1 MRTLFQTIKQQFLEE
16 NDLVLVS
23 VTASSGSTPRGAGS
37 RMLVGKNGRISGTIG
52 GGAVEYRAECMALD
66 ILEKKESCEHEF
78 RLNHKDVE
86 NIGMICGG
94 DVTAFF
100 QYLDHNDPIIME
112 ITETAEKFYEERKDF
127 WLICDLHATSGMS
140 LYSASYGL
148 TGNADVPSSILS
160 SLSARPC
167 GLIGTANVPSSVL
180 SSLSTKPHR
189 YHSEDYDLFSEQIG
203 TSGTVYVFGGGHV
216 SQKLVP
222 ILASVDF
229 RCVVLDDRPEFTNP
243 ALFPGAAETILCDFN
258 HLDQSISITDA
269 DYCCVMTRGHSYDTI
284 VQAQLLATPAC
295 YIGVIGSRAKKAAV
309 FRRLIEEY
317 NINEQDLNRI
327 ISPIGLEIKAE
338 TPAEIAI
345 SITGQMIQVRADRKA
360 TSK

>member
-1 MRTLFQTIKQQFLEE
+1 MRTLFQTIKQQFLKG

-127 WLICDLHATSGMS
+127 WLICDLLTTSGVS
-140 LYSASYGL
+140 LYSPA
-148 TGNADVPSSILS
+148 
-160 SLSARPC
+160 C

-203 TSGTVYVFGGGHV
+203 TSGTMYSAADMSHKSL
-216 SQKLVP
+216 SQSLQALIFAVLSWMTGRNLQ
-222 ILASVDF
+222 IL
-229 RCVVLDDRPEFTNP
+229 
-243 ALFPGAAETILCDFN
+243 LFSQEQLKQYFVISTIWTSMFL
-258 HLDQSISITDA
+258 L
-269 DYCCVMTRGHSYDTI
+269 
-284 VQAQLLATPAC
+284 QLL
-295 YIGVIGSRAKKAAV
+295 IIAA
-309 FRRLIEEY
+309 
-317 NINEQDLNRI
+317 
-327 ISPIGLEIKAE
+327 S
-338 TPAEIAI
+338 
-345 SITGQMIQVRADRKA
+345 
-360 TSK
+360 

>member
-1 MRTLFQTIKQQFLEE
+1 MGVIISKAQEL
-16 NDLVLVS
+16 
-23 VTASSGSTPRGAGS
+23 AG
-37 RMLVGKNGRISGTIG
+37 T
-52 GGAVEYRAECMALD
+52 
-66 ILEKKESCEHEF
+66 
-78 RLNHKDVE
+78 
-86 NIGMICGG
+86 
-94 DVTAFF
+94 
-100 QYLDHNDPIIME
+100 
-112 ITETAEKFYEERKDF
+112 
-127 WLICDLHATSGMS
+127 
-140 LYSASYGL
+140 
-148 TGNADVPSSILS
+148 
-160 SLSARPC
+160 
-167 GLIGTANVPSSVL
+167 
-180 SSLSTKPHR
+180 
-189 YHSEDYDLFSEQIG
+189 
-203 TSGTVYVFGGGHV
+203 
-216 SQKLVP
+216 
-222 ILASVDF
+222 VDF

-243 ALFPGAAETILCDFN
+243 ALFPGAVETILCDFN
-258 HLDQSISITDA
+258 HLDQYVSITAA

>member
-1 MRTLFQTIKQQFLEE
+1 MRTLFQTIKQQFLEG

-127 WLICDLHATSGMS
+127 WLICDLLTTSGVS
-140 LYSASYGL
+140 LYSPA
-148 TGNADVPSSILS
+148 
-160 SLSARPC
+160 C

-180 SSLSTKPHR
+180 SSCLQSHTDITVKIMICFLNRLEPQELSMYSAADMSHKSLSQSLQALIFAVLSWMTGR
-189 YHSEDYDLFSEQIG
+189 NLQILLFSQEQLKQYFVISTIW
-203 TSGTVYVFGGGHV
+203 TSMF
-216 SQKLVP
+216 L
-222 ILASVDF
+222 L
-229 RCVVLDDRPEFTNP
+229 
-243 ALFPGAAETILCDFN
+243 
-258 HLDQSISITDA
+258 
-269 DYCCVMTRGHSYDTI
+269 
-284 VQAQLLATPAC
+284 QLL
-295 YIGVIGSRAKKAAV
+295 IIAA
-309 FRRLIEEY
+309 
-317 NINEQDLNRI
+317 
-327 ISPIGLEIKAE
+327 S
-338 TPAEIAI
+338 
-345 SITGQMIQVRADRKA
+345 
-360 TSK
+360 

>member
-1 MRTLFQTIKQQFLEE
+1 MRTLFQTIKQQFLEG

-66 ILEKKESCEHEF
+66 ILEKKESCQHEF

-112 ITETAEKFYEERKDF
+112 ITETAEKFYEKRKDF
-127 WLICDLHATSGMS
+127 WLICDLLTTSGVS
-140 LYSASYGL
+140 LYSPA
-148 TGNADVPSSILS
+148 
-160 SLSARPC
+160 C

-229 RCVVLDDRPEFTNP
+229 RCVVLDD
-243 ALFPGAAETILCDFN
+243 
-258 HLDQSISITDA
+258 QYVSITAA

-309 FRRLIEEY
+309 FHRLIEEY
-317 NINEQDLNRI
+317 NINEQDLNHI

>member
-1 MRTLFQTIKQQFLEE
+1 MRTLFQTIKQQFLEG

-112 ITETAEKFYEERKDF
+112 IAETAEKFYEERKDF
-127 WLICDLHATSGMS
+127 WLICDLLTTSGVS
-140 LYSASYGL
+140 LYSPA
-148 TGNADVPSSILS
+148 
-160 SLSARPC
+160 C

-180 SSLSTKPHR
+180 SSLSAKPHR

-243 ALFPGAAETILCDFN
+243 ALFPGAVETILCDFN
-258 HLDQSISITDA
+258 HLDQYVSITAA

-317 NINEQDLNRI
+317 NINEQDLNHI

>member
-1 MRTLFQTIKQQFLEE
+1 MRTLFQTIKQQFLEG

-112 ITETAEKFYEERKDF
+112 I
-127 WLICDLHATSGMS
+127 SGVS
-140 LYSASYGL
+140 LYSPA
-148 TGNADVPSSILS
+148 
-160 SLSARPC
+160 C

-180 SSLSTKPHR
+180 SSLSLKPHR

-243 ALFPGAAETILCDFN
+243 ALFPGAVETILCDFN
-258 HLDQSISITDA
+258 HLDQYVSITAA

-345 SITGQMIQVRADRKA
+345 SITGQMIQVRADRKD

>member
-1 MRTLFQTIKQQFLEE
+1 MRTLFQTIKQQFLEG

-66 ILEKKESCEHEF
+66 ILEKKESCEHGF
-78 RLNHKDVE
+78 RLN
-86 NIGMICGG
+86 
-94 DVTAFF
+94 
-100 QYLDHNDPIIME
+100 HNDPIIME

-127 WLICDLHATSGMS
+127 WLICDLLTTSGVS
-140 LYSASYGL
+140 LYSPA
-148 TGNADVPSSILS
+148 
-160 SLSARPC
+160 C

-243 ALFPGAAETILCDFN
+243 ALFPGAVETILCDFN
-258 HLDQSISITDA
+258 HLDQYVSITAA

-317 NINEQDLNRI
+317 NINEQDLNHI

>member
-37 RMLVGKNGRISGTIG
+37 RMLVGKSGRISGTIG

-66 ILEKKESCEHEF
+66 ILEKKESCQHEF

-112 ITETAEKFYEERKDF
+112 IAETAEKFYEERKDF
-127 WLICDLHATSGMS
+127 WLICDLLTTSGVS
-140 LYSASYGL
+140 LYSPA
-148 TGNADVPSSILS
+148 
-160 SLSARPC
+160 C

-180 SSLSTKPHR
+180 SSLSAKPHR
-189 YHSEDYDLFSEQIG
+189 YHSEDYDLFSERMG

-229 RCVVLDDRPEFTNP
+229 RCVVLDDRPEFTDP
-243 ALFPGAAETILCDFN
+243 ALFPGAVETILCDFN
-258 HLDQSISITDA
+258 HLEQYVSITAA

>member
-1 MRTLFQTIKQQFLEE
+1 MRTLFQTIKQQFLEG

-52 GGAVEYRAECMALD
+52 GGAVEYRAEC
-66 ILEKKESCEHEF
+66 
-78 RLNHKDVE
+78 
-86 NIGMICGG
+86 IGMICGG

-127 WLICDLHATSGMS
+127 WLICDLLTTSGVS
-140 LYSASYGL
+140 LYSPA
-148 TGNADVPSSILS
+148 
-160 SLSARPC
+160 C

-243 ALFPGAAETILCDFN
+243 ALFPGAVETILCDFN
-258 HLDQSISITDA
+258 HLDQYVSITAA

-309 FRRLIEEY
+309 FHRLIEEY
-317 NINEQDLNRI
+317 NINEQDLNHI

>member
-1 MRTLFQTIKQQFLEE
+1 MRTLFQTIKQQFLKG

-66 ILEKKESCEHEF
+66 ILEKKESCQHEF

-112 ITETAEKFYEERKDF
+112 IAETAEKFYEERKDF
-127 WLICDLHATSGMS
+127 WLICDLLTTSGVS
-140 LYSASYGL
+140 LYSPA
-148 TGNADVPSSILS
+148 
-160 SLSARPC
+160 C

-203 TSGTVYVFGGGHV
+203 TSGTVYVFG
-216 SQKLVP
+216 
-222 ILASVDF
+222 
-229 RCVVLDDRPEFTNP
+229 CVVLDDRPEFTNP
-243 ALFPGAAETILCDFN
+243 ALFPGAVETILCDFN
-258 HLDQSISITDA
+258 HLDQYVSITAA

-295 YIGVIGSRAKKAAV
+295 YIGVIGSRTKKAAV

-317 NINEQDLNRI
+317 NINEQNLNHI

>member
-1 MRTLFQTIKQQFLEE
+1 MRALFQKIKQQFLKG

-37 RMLVGKNGRISGTIG
+37 RMLVNKNGRVTGTIG

-66 ILEKKESCEHEF
+66 ILERKESCEHQF
-78 RLNHKDVE
+78 LLNRKDVE

-94 DVTAFF
+94 DVTVFF
-100 QYLDHNDPIIME
+100 QYLDHNDPIIAE
-112 ITETAEKFYEERKDF
+112 ITETAEKFYEERRDF
-127 WLICDLHATSGMS
+127 WLICDLLTTSGMS
-140 LYSASYGL
+140 LYSPACGL
-148 TGNADVPSSILS
+148 IGNANVPSFVLS
-160 SLSARPC
+160 SLSA
-167 GLIGTANVPSSVL
+167 
-180 SSLSTKPHR
+180 KPHR
-189 YHSEDYDLFSEQIG
+189 YRSKDYDLFSEQIG
-203 TSGTVYVFGGGHV
+203 TSETVYVFGGGHV

-229 RCVVLDDRPEFTNP
+229 RCVVLEDRPEFADP
-243 ALFPGAAETILCDFN
+243 ALFPGSVETMLCDFN
-258 HLDQSISITDA
+258 HLDQYMSITAA

-295 YIGVIGSRAKKAAV
+295 YIGVIGSRTKKAAV
-309 FRRLIEEY
+309 FRRLVEEY
-317 NINEQDLNRI
+317 GIDEQDLNRI

-345 SITGQMIQVRADRKA
+345 SITGQMIQIRADRKA
-360 TSK
+360 SLK

>member
-1 MRTLFQTIKQQFLEE
+1 MRTLFQTIKQQFLEG

-100 QYLDHNDPIIME
+100 QYLDHNDPVISE
-112 ITETAEKFYEERKDF
+112 ITETAAKSYEERKDF
-127 WLICDLHATSGMS
+127 WLICDLKTTSGMS
-140 LYSASYGL
+140 LYSPSYGL
-148 TGNADVPSSILS
+148 IGNAAVPSSILS
-160 SLSARPC
+160 SLSAQPC
-167 GLIGTANVPSSVL
+167 
-180 SSLSTKPHR
+180 R
-189 YHSEDYDLFSEQIG
+189 YRGDDYDLFSEQIG

-216 SQKLVP
+216 SQKIVP

-229 RCVVLDDRPEFTNP
+229 RCVVLDDRPEFTDP
-243 ALFPGAAETILCDFN
+243 ALFPGAVETILCDFN
-258 HLDQSISITDA
+258 HLDQYVS
-269 DYCCVMTRGHSYDTI
+269 
-284 VQAQLLATPAC
+284 TPAC

-309 FRRLIEEY
+309 FHRLIEEY